1 MFKPNMFNTTM
12 NNGVDAGTFHAD
24 DMFNFPCD
32 KVTSNGIEGHAKPNM
47 RNGTILL
54 CWVLDN
60 KTVNN
65 SKNSLIL

>member
-1 MFKPNMFNTTM
+1 MYYIYRNKKIRRKEIKIMFKPNMFNTTM
-12 NNGVDAGTFHAD
+12 NNGVDSGTFHAD

-54 CWVLDN
+54 C
-60 KTVNN
+60 
-65 SKNSLIL
+65 